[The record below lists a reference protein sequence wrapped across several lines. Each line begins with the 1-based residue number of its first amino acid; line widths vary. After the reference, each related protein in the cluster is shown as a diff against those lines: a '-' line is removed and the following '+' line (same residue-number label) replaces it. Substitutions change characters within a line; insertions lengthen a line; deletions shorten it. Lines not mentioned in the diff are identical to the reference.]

1 MLTILVSISIA
12 LSLIAIFQFKNL
24 SDFIDKQ
31 VKNINLLNKVVNENK
46 ESYIKLLEQLKTLEN
61 ELSSLKSKTLR
72 NNDDLKEKIVKLYER
87 WEILADDRITS
98 IPKGHKEWWDAKE
111 IVNQPTL
118 KTWKTQGLSQTKSS
132 MINTQTS
139 YSEEDE
145 EINQDFTSLDDNL
158 LDEILDD
165 EDEADSSSSF
175 SSTQIQKPKQ
185 KKKTTQRKM

>member
-12 LSLIAIFQFKNL
+12 LALIAIFQFKNL
-24 SDFIDKQ
+24 SDYIDKQ

-46 ESYIKLLEQLKTLEN
+46 ESYIKQLEQLKTLEN
-61 ELSSLKSKTLR
+61 KLSSLKSKALR
-72 NNDDLKEKIVKLYER
+72 NNSDLKEKIDKLYER
-87 WEILADDRITS
+87 WDIISDDRITS
-98 IPKGHKEWWDAKE
+98 IPKTHKDWWDAKE
-111 IVNQPTL
+111 IINQPIT
-118 KTWKTQGLSQTKSS
+118 KIWKPQGLSQTKSS

-145 EINQDFTSLDDNL
+145 EINQDFTSLDDCL
-158 LDEILDD
+158 LDDILDD
-165 EDEADSSSSF
+165 EDEADSSSSS